1 MRDNHGGNIYSVSDI
16 GIDIPV
22 GAGVGVRIIHYSKAW
37 LLLLRNL
44 PSTQREKI
52 HLELVQS
59 QIRGHICY
67 HASGINLLMFVVKEK
82 SVLGLHD
89 I

>member
-1 MRDNHGGNIYSVSDI
+1 MSDI

-22 GAGVGVRIIHYSKAW
+22 GSGVRVRITHYSKAW

-44 PSTQREKI
+44 QSSQREKI

-59 QIRGHICY
+59 EIRGHICY

-82 SVLGLHD
+82 SVLVLHD

>member
-1 MRDNHGGNIYSVSDI
+1 MRDNHGRNIYSVSDI
-16 GIDIPV
+16 EIDIPV
-22 GAGVGVRIIHYSKAW
+22 GAGVGVRIIHYSKVW

-44 PSTQREKI
+44 HSTQREKI

-67 HASGINLLMFVVKEK
+67 HASGINLLTFVEK
-82 SVLGLHD
+82 
-89 I
+89 